1 MSTYIVGVSAFY
13 HDSAACLV
21 RNGEII
27 SAAEEERFTR
37 KKHDS
42 SFPEQ
47 ALNFCLSY
55 ANLKVKDIDYVAF
68 YEKPFLKFERLIET
82 YLTYAPSGVKS
93 FLTSMPV
100 WIKEKLF
107 LKTLIRKKLNF
118 EGKIVFVGH
127 HESHAASSFYPSPF
141 HRAAFLTIDGV
152 GERMTTS
159 FGIGRENNLTILKEL
174 DFPHSLGLLYSA
186 FTYFTGFKVN
196 SDEYKVMGLAPYG
209 KPKYVNIILD
219 ELIDLKEDGSFK
231 LNMKYFDYCTGFTMT
246 NRLFEDFIGKKPRKP
261 NTEITQEDMD
271 LACSVQAVTEEIV
284 FRMAK
289 YVHKIT
295 GMDKLCLGG
304 GVALNCVANSKL
316 LKKGPFKDIWIQP
329 AAGDAGG
336 ALGAALAILYKHL
349 KNKREVG
356 KLKDFQKGS
365 YLGPEYNNE
374 EIKTYLD
381 NNNILY
387 KKLTKEKMLDSVSN
401 LISQGKV
408 VGWFQGRMEFGPR
421 ALGSRSILADARFPK
436 MQSILNQKIKFR
448 ESFRPFAPS
457 VLKEK
462 ASKYFDLK
470 KESPYMLFVAN
481 VRKNSNIP
489 AVTHIDGTARIQ
501 TVERKNNALYYDLI
515 STFYKKTN
523 CPVVINTSFNVRD
536 EPIVCNFEDA
546 YKCFMNTGMDCLVMG
561 NYILLKK
568 DQVKTKT
575 VVKKFTL
582 NNLVSIVLNF
592 EIIYPVC
599 WLSVKLGFFF
609 SRIITMIVLSVI
621 FYFVLLP
628 TGLIM
633 KLFKKDV
640 LELKITKNT
649 GSYWQKKKS
658 TNNQINY
665 EKQF

>member
-1 MSTYIVGVSAFY
+1 MNILGISAFY